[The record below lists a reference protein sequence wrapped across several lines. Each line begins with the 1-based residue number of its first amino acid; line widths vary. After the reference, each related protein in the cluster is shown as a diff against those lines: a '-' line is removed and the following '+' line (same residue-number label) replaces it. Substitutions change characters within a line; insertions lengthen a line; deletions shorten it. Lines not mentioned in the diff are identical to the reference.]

1 LFEINGGLIL
11 NSFPTSP
18 PSLLDSA
25 PFIVIGSGIAGLYTA
40 LELSK
45 MARVILITKASIA
58 ESNTNYAQGGIASAI
73 GSNDSPE
80 FHYQDTIMAGA
91 GLCNSE
97 AVTTIVHEGI
107 DRVKHLIDLGVPFDQ
122 NQGELSFTKEA
133 AHSRRRILHAE
144 GDATGHA
151 ISQTLIRHVQ
161 QANIAIYEQHFA
173 LALVTK
179 NGQCCG
185 VVTIHNQC
193 LNLFLASAVILCSG
207 GAGQIYD
214 KTTNPQVATGDGLI
228 LAYQAGAVLKD
239 LEFIQFHPTALSLPS
254 APPFLISESVRGEGA
269 ILLNAFGER
278 FMPRYHKSAELAP
291 RDVVARAIFQ
301 EIHAHDNSSVFLD
314 LSKIES
320 DSIQLH
326 FPNIFSTCLKYG
338 LDIRSQPIPVAPAA
352 HYMMG
357 GIMTDLYGR
366 TSVPGLY
373 AAGEAAATGVHGAN
387 RLASNSLLEG
397 LVFAGR
403 IADYLKAQPYRWPI
417 EEVNDLTIHYPI
429 LLRSYEQW
437 PDKLI
442 ELRRVTSRYLGIIR
456 DDSGL
461 HEAEQLLLTSDHTA
475 KPEFELNPSY
485 FEFQNMLRLAG
496 MIAQAA
502 GIRQESRGGH
512 YRSDFPDS
520 DPNWLK
526 HIHFHDHKIEVIVA

>member
-1 LFEINGGLIL
+1 
-11 NSFPTSP
+11 
-18 PSLLDSA
+18 
-25 PFIVIGSGIAGLYTA
+25 

-45 MARVILITKASIA
+45 IARVILITKASIA
-58 ESNTNYAQGGIASAI
+58 ESNTSYAQGGIASAM

-97 AVTTIVHEGI
+97 AVITIVHEGI

-122 NQGELSFTKEA
+122 NQGGLSFTQEA

-144 GDATGHA
+144 GDATGRA

-161 QANIAIYEQHFA
+161 QANIVIYEQHFA
-173 LALVTK
+173 LTLVTK

-185 VVTIHNQC
+185 VVTIHNQR

-239 LEFIQFHPTALSLPS
+239 LEFIQFHPTALCLPP

-269 ILLNAFGER
+269 ILLNGAGER
-278 FMPRYHKSAELAP
+278 FMPRYHELAELAP

-301 EIHAHDNSSVFLD
+301 EIHTHDNSNVFLD
-314 LSKIES
+314 LSKIEPN
-320 DSIQLH
+320 SIQLH

-373 AAGEAAATGVHGAN
+373 AAGEAASTGVHGAN

-403 IADYLKAQPYRWPI
+403 IADHLKAQSYCWPM
-417 EEVNDLTIHYPI
+417 EVNNLTFHYPI
-429 LLRSYEQW
+429 LLGAYEQW
-437 PDKLI
+437 SDNLI
-442 ELRRVTSRYLGIIR
+442 ALQRVTSRYLGIIR

-461 HEAEQLLLTSDHTA
+461 QAAEQLLLTSGHTV
-475 KPEFELNPSY
+475 KSEFELNPYY
-485 FEFQNMLRLAG
+485 FECQSMLRLAG

-502 GIRQESRGGH
+502 RIRQESRGGH

-520 DPNWLK
+520 DPNWRK
-526 HIHFHDHKIEVIVA
+526 HIHFHDNKIEVIGA